1 MLDEALG
8 RFHAKHTGLKVTGT
22 IGILTKAKK
31 QGLIS
36 EIKPLIFDLR
46 EKGIWLSD
54 GLIASI
60 LNLSNEK

>member
-1 MLDEALG
+1 M
-8 RFHAKHTGLKVTGT
+8 TGP

-36 EIKPLIFDLR
+36 EIKPLIFEMR

-54 GLIASI
+54 GLIERI
-60 LNLSNEK
+60 LDLSNEK